1 MALKLGK
8 EKQKQEHELVRTQ
21 RQELK
26 AELAENYANR
36 PRRPRNRRRTITFL
50 VLGVIAL
57 LAVVFGSLVL
67 LPSPAQQ
74 PTAGVPIGAAAPAFD
89 LPIYG
94 GRGVG
99 STINLTAL
107 RGHPIILNFWSESC
121 PPCRTEVPF
130 LQRTYAQYAAQHQ
143 FALLGINQ
151 ADPKGDI
158 ATFGADFNI
167 TYPLLFDSGDKINEA
182 YGVTAIPTTYFIDS
196 KGIVRSVFVQPLTS
210 STLQQGLSSVGIV
223 LHP

>member
-1 MALKLGK
+1 MALKLSK
-8 EKQKQEHELVRTQ
+8 EKEKQEHELVRTQ

-57 LAVVFGSLVL
+57 LAVVFGFLVL

-94 GRGVG
+94 GRRVG
-99 STINLTAL
+99 RTIQ
-107 RGHPIILNFWSESC
+107 
-121 PPCRTEVPF
+121 PPSFCGAPHIFQF
-130 LQRTYAQYAAQHQ
+130 L
-143 FALLGINQ
+143 
-151 ADPKGDI
+151 
-158 ATFGADFNI
+158 
-167 TYPLLFDSGDKINEA
+167 S
-182 YGVTAIPTTYFIDS
+182 
-196 KGIVRSVFVQPLTS
+196 
-210 STLQQGLSSVGIV
+210 
-223 LHP
+223 

>member
-1 MALKLGK
+1 MALKLSK
-8 EKQKQEHELVRTQ
+8 EKQEHELVRTQ

-57 LAVVFGSLVL
+57 LAVVFGFLVL

-94 GRGVG
+94 GRRVG
-99 STINLTAL
+99 GNINPPPF
-107 RGHPIILNFWSESC
+107 RGAPLPLQFLFQSF
-121 PPCRTEVPF
+121 PPPPPR
-130 LQRTYAQYAAQHQ
+130 
-143 FALLGINQ
+143 
-151 ADPKGDI
+151 
-158 ATFGADFNI
+158 
-167 TYPLLFDSGDKINEA
+167 
-182 YGVTAIPTTYFIDS
+182 
-196 KGIVRSVFVQPLTS
+196 
-210 STLQQGLSSVGIV
+210 
-223 LHP
+223 

>member
-1 MALKLGK
+1 MALKLNK
-8 EKQKQEHELVRTQ
+8 EKEKQEHELVRTQ
-21 RQELK
+21 RQDLK

-36 PRRPRNRRRTITFL
+36 PRRPRNRRRTITL
-50 VLGVIAL
+50 IVLGVIAL
-57 LAVVFGSLVL
+57 LAVVFGFLVL

-74 PTAGVPIGAAAPAFD
+74 PTVGVPIGTAAPAFN

-99 STINLTAL
+99 STVNLSAL
-107 RGHPIILNFWSESC
+107 RGHPVILNFWSESC

-130 LQRTYAQYAAQHQ
+130 LERTYAQYAAQHQ

>member
-1 MALKLGK
+1 MALKLSK
-8 EKQKQEHELVRTQ
+8 EKQEHELVRTQ

-57 LAVVFGSLVL
+57 LAVVFGFLVL

-94 GRGVG
+94 GRRAGRA
-99 STINLTAL
+99 INPTAL
-107 RGHPIILNFWSESC
+107 SRRPARLPIF
-121 PPCRTEVPF
+121 F
-130 LQRTYAQYAAQHQ
+130 
-143 FALLGINQ
+143 
-151 ADPKGDI
+151 
-158 ATFGADFNI
+158 
-167 TYPLLFDSGDKINEA
+167 
-182 YGVTAIPTTYFIDS
+182 
-196 KGIVRSVFVQPLTS
+196 
-210 STLQQGLSSVGIV
+210 
-223 LHP
+223 

>member
-1 MALKLGK
+1 MALKLSK
-8 EKQKQEHELVRTQ
+8 EKEKQEHELVRTQ

-57 LAVVFGSLVL
+57 LAVVFGFLVL

-94 GRGVG
+94 GHRLGRTRNHHRFPG
-99 STINLTAL
+99 LPTKPNI
-107 RGHPIILNFWSESC
+107 WYESF
-121 PPCRTEVPF
+121 PPRPPED
-130 LQRTYAQYAAQHQ
+130 L
-143 FALLGINQ
+143 
-151 ADPKGDI
+151 
-158 ATFGADFNI
+158 
-167 TYPLLFDSGDKINEA
+167 
-182 YGVTAIPTTYFIDS
+182 
-196 KGIVRSVFVQPLTS
+196 
-210 STLQQGLSSVGIV
+210 
-223 LHP
+223 

>member
-1 MALKLGK
+1 MALKLSK
-8 EKQKQEHELVRTQ
+8 EKQEHELVRTQ

-57 LAVVFGSLVL
+57 LAVVFGFLVL

-74 PTAGVPIGAAAPAFD
+74 PTAGVSIGTAAPAFD

-99 STINLTAL
+99 RNINPPAF
-107 RGHPIILNFWSESC
+107 RGRPLIFKFLSASC
-121 PPCRTEVPF
+121 PPRRTEGSF
-130 LQRTYAQYAAQHQ
+130 
-143 FALLGINQ
+143 F
-151 ADPKGDI
+151 
-158 ATFGADFNI
+158 
-167 TYPLLFDSGDKINEA
+167 
-182 YGVTAIPTTYFIDS
+182 
-196 KGIVRSVFVQPLTS
+196 
-210 STLQQGLSSVGIV
+210 
-223 LHP
+223 

>member
-1 MALKLGK
+1 MALTLTK
-8 EKQKQEHELVRTQ
+8 EKDKQERELARTQ

-57 LAVVFGSLVL
+57 LAVVFGFLVL

-99 STINLTAL
+99 RTINLTAFP
-107 RGHPIILNFWSESC
+107 GHPIIFNFLSASF
-121 PPCRTEVPF
+121 PPRPTEVPVF
-130 LQRTYAQYAAQHQ
+130 L
-143 FALLGINQ
+143 
-151 ADPKGDI
+151 P
-158 ATFGADFNI
+158 
-167 TYPLLFDSGDKINEA
+167 PS
-182 YGVTAIPTTYFIDS
+182 
-196 KGIVRSVFVQPLTS
+196 
-210 STLQQGLSSVGIV
+210 
-223 LHP
+223 

>member
-1 MALKLGK
+1 MALKLSK
-8 EKQKQEHELVRTQ
+8 EKEKQEHELVRTQ

-57 LAVVFGSLVL
+57 LAVVFGFLVL

-99 STINLTAL
+99 RTVSLPAFSGAPVTVKLSFRHFPPFPTLA
-107 RGHPIILNFWSESC
+107 PIF
-121 PPCRTEVPF
+121 R
-130 LQRTYAQYAAQHQ
+130 
-143 FALLGINQ
+143 
-151 ADPKGDI
+151 
-158 ATFGADFNI
+158 
-167 TYPLLFDSGDKINEA
+167 
-182 YGVTAIPTTYFIDS
+182 
-196 KGIVRSVFVQPLTS
+196 RS
-210 STLQQGLSSVGIV
+210 
-223 LHP
+223 

>member
-1 MALKLGK
+1 MALKLSK
-8 EKQKQEHELVRTQ
+8 EKQEHELVRTQ

-57 LAVVFGSLVL
+57 LAVVFGFLVL

-94 GRGVG
+94 GRGG
-99 STINLTAL
+99 GDRKSTRLNS
-107 RGHPIILNFWSESC
+107 RHQIISYVVFC
-121 PPCRTEVPF
+121 FKKKKKIR
-130 LQRTYAQYAAQHQ
+130 QRV
-143 FALLGINQ
+143 
-151 ADPKGDI
+151 
-158 ATFGADFNI
+158 
-167 TYPLLFDSGDKINEA
+167 E
-182 YGVTAIPTTYFIDS
+182 
-196 KGIVRSVFVQPLTS
+196 
-210 STLQQGLSSVGIV
+210 
-223 LHP
+223 

>member
-1 MALKLGK
+1 MALKLSK
-8 EKQKQEHELVRTQ
+8 EKQEHELVRTQ

-74 PTAGVPIGAAAPAFD
+74 PTAGVSIGTAAPAFD

-94 GRGVG
+94 GRGAG
-99 STINLTAL
+99 RSIKPPAL
-107 RGHPIILNFWSESC
+107 LGHPIILHLLAASC
-121 PPCRTEVPF
+121 PPRPPEGPVF
-130 LQRTYAQYAAQHQ
+130 Q
-143 FALLGINQ
+143 
-151 ADPKGDI
+151 
-158 ATFGADFNI
+158 
-167 TYPLLFDSGDKINEA
+167 
-182 YGVTAIPTTYFIDS
+182 PTLAPYTP
-196 KGIVRSVFVQPLTS
+196 QP
-210 STLQQGLSSVGIV
+210 QICPPWMQ
-223 LHP
+223 

>member
-1 MALKLGK
+1 MALKLSK
-8 EKQKQEHELVRTQ
+8 EKQEHELVRTQ

-57 LAVVFGSLVL
+57 LAVVFGFLVL

-74 PTAGVPIGAAAPAFD
+74 PTAGVSIGTAAPAFD

-99 STINLTAL
+99 STIKPTAF
-107 RGHPIILNFWSESC
+107 RG
-121 PPCRTEVPF
+121 
-130 LQRTYAQYAAQHQ
+130 
-143 FALLGINQ
+143 
-151 ADPKGDI
+151 DPGL
-158 ATFGADFNI
+158 FNI
-167 TYPLLFDSGDKINEA
+167 
-182 YGVTAIPTTYFIDS
+182 
-196 KGIVRSVFVQPLTS
+196 
-210 STLQQGLSSVGIV
+210 LSE
-223 LHP
+223 